1 MRILLLILF
10 ALYLVDWIR
19 TASTSFSKE
28 KYDEYAS
35 KAIVQYEE
43 IKTKTKNAKRLLSS
57 SWIILNIAYII
68 IAIYIGNEYRYLWFM
83 ILVLIQIVQWIY
95 SIFVGSLY
103 IDAIDN
109 GTVKDRYPYKRYM
122 AFISLARV
130 AYYVGGL
137 YLLIRG

>member
-43 IKTKTKNAKRLLSS
+43 IKTKTKYSLHHNC
-57 SWIILNIAYII
+57 
-68 IAIYIGNEYRYLWFM
+68 YLYW
-83 ILVLIQIVQWIY
+83 Q
-95 SIFVGSLY
+95 
-103 IDAIDN
+103 
-109 GTVKDRYPYKRYM
+109 
-122 AFISLARV
+122 
-130 AYYVGGL
+130 
-137 YLLIRG
+137 